1 MQKSIKL
8 QFKKESLYVK
18 SSEITLEVDDLLQNY
33 QKGSASLLSVLE
45 DIQDRFNYL
54 SEDALK
60 SVSEKL
66 EIPLNQVYSVSTF
79 YNAFSLKPKGK
90 YVIQVCRG
98 TACHLMG
105 ANPLFEEISSV
116 LHIKEGETTED
127 GVFSVESVRCLG
139 CCSLAP
145 VISINGKVYG
155 NLKPEF
161 IKPIL
166 NKYKT

>member
-1 MQKSIKL
+1 MKQSDITTELEELIEKYPKGS
-8 QFKKESLYVK
+8 ESLL
-18 SSEITLEVDDLLQNY
+18 T
-33 QKGSASLLSVLE
+33 VLE

-60 SVSEKL
+60 TVSEKL
-66 EIPLNQVYSVSTF
+66 GVPLNQVYSVSTF

-116 LHIKEGETTED
+116 LHINEGETTKD
-127 GVFSVESVRCLG
+127 GLFSVESVRCLG

-155 NLKPEF
+155 NLKPEL
-161 IKPIL
+161 IKNIL
-166 NKYKT
+166 KKYKK